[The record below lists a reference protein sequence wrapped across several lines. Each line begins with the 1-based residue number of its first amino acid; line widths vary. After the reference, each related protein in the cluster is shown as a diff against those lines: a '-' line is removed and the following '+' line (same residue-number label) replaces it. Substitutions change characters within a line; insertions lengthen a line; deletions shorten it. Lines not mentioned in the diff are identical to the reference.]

1 MGSIVQLNHRP
12 ARRNWQKP
20 APDAEAKEAATS
32 LWILIGTF
40 AVTAIVMSGVV
51 VAVASNTWTDVM
63 VMSAFVIVFALS
75 KIALANVLF
84 YVMMRSDAAVEASAQ
99 ATKAK
104 TGVVFRRPPRTY
116 LRAALKP
123 AATRS
128 KAATGGRAKLTL
140 LAKKPPPR
148 SPTR

>member
-12 ARRNWQKP
+12 ARRNWQQP
-20 APDAEAKEAATS
+20 APNAEAKEAASS

-75 KIALANVLF
+75 KIALANAVF
-84 YVMMRSDAAVEASAQ
+84 YAMLRSDAAVEASAM
-99 ATKAK
+99 AAKAK
-104 TGVVFRRPPRTY
+104 TGVVFRRQQRTY
-116 LRAALKP
+116 PRAAVKQ
-123 AATRS
+123 AAQS
-128 KAATGGRAKLTL
+128 KAATRGGRLTL
-140 LAKKPPPR
+140 LARKPPPR